1 MSNNLTRKEIF
12 LVEEVKIIQDVIKR
26 MANNSFNV
34 KTWTITL
41 IVATLLFKG
50 SDKHILIAFIPLF
63 AFWFLDSYYLRQ
75 ERLFRE
81 VHNWITSYRL
91 ENEDKLF
98 YLNPTKFNDKV
109 QKTIRIMFSVSTL
122 PFYGSILI
130 MLSIYISLVY
140 SSYFKILIE
149 CIKIYSGGK

>member
-1 MSNNLTRKEIF
+1 MNNELSKNEKILIEEIK
-12 LVEEVKIIQDVIKR
+12 VVQDVIKR
-26 MANNSFNV
+26 MASNSFNV

-50 SDKHILIAFIPLF
+50 SDKHIFIAFLPLI

-81 VHNWITSYRL
+81 VHNWIVSYRL
-91 ENEDKLF
+91 EHEDKLF
-98 YLNPTKFNDKV
+98 CLTPTPFNDKV
-109 QKTIRIMFSVSTL
+109 QSTIRIMFSISTL

-130 MLSIYISLVY
+130 MLSIYIFIIN
-140 SSYFKILIE
+140 SSYLKIILE
-149 CIKIYSGGK
+149 CIKIYCGGK

>member
-1 MSNNLTRKEIF
+1 MGIDKEKI
-12 LVEEVKIIQDVIKR
+12 LVEEIKVIQDVIKR
-26 MANNSFNV
+26 MASNSFNV

-50 SDKHILIAFIPLF
+50 SDKHIFIAFLPLT

-81 VHNWITSYRL
+81 IHNWIVFYRL

-98 YLNPTKFNDKV
+98 YLNPTKFSNKV
-109 QKTIRIMFSVSTL
+109 QSTKRIMFSISTL
-122 PFYGSILI
+122 PFYGSILLMI
-130 MLSIYISLVY
+130 ITYIFIIN
-140 SSYFKILIE
+140 SSYLRILFE
-149 CIKIYSGGK
+149 CIKIYCGG